1 MNNQCRGRCN
11 ICRSRRLRQ
20 KIQSRGL
27 ILLDIMRRPN
37 LIIVL
42 NYTFYKQSAEEDTL
56 RVCKSLRTLHE
67 RGASKL
73 AAFELDICSI
83 YWVIILSYHVNFTHH
98 CILTGCSRLI
108 KVFIASLMNNNGVC
122 L

>member
-1 MNNQCRGRCN
+1 MQSISWIINAEVGV

-20 KIQSRGL
+20 KIQSRSL

-42 NYTFYKQSAEEDTL
+42 NYTFLKQSAEEDTL

-83 YWVIILSYHVNFTHH
+83 LGYHIELPCQLHTPLYIDWMLSTNQSFHSKFNV
-98 CILTGCSRLI
+98 
-108 KVFIASLMNNNGVC
+108 
-122 L
+122 